1 MSEPTPSEF
10 DRTIRSDSPAS
21 STPPHYAA
29 IEREALLAD
38 CDVRRTRRSGP
49 GGQHRNKVESAV
61 VITHRPTGVQAE
73 ANERRS
79 QHENHSRAVFRLRV
93 KLALAVRSPVV
104 ASSATPR
111 WSARCRDGRLSI
123 NPEHDDFPALLA
135 EALDHLAD
143 ADGDIGRAAE
153 RLAISKSQFVKLL
166 SLEPAALVQVNA
178 ERTERGLR
186 RLS

>member
-1 MSEPTPSEF
+1 MAERMGTDGEAN
-10 DRTIRSDSPAS
+10 TQTDSGYRE
-21 STPPHYAA
+21 HYAA
-29 IEREALLAD
+29 IDRDALLAE

-61 VITHRPTGVQAE
+61 VITHRPTGVVAE

-93 KLALAVRSPVV
+93 KLALTVRSESV
-104 ASSATPR
+104 ASSPSPR
-111 WSARCRDGRLSI
+111 WLGRCRDGRLAV

-135 EALDHLAD
+135 EALDQLHHAD
-143 ADGDIGRAAE
+143 DDFGRAAE
-153 RLAISKSQFVKLL
+153 FLQISKSQLVKLL
-166 SLEPAALVQVNA
+166 ALEPAALAQVNA
-178 ERTERGLR
+178 RRIASGQK